1 MNLLERSN
9 NFINLFIHL
18 LNQIIMTILQRV
30 QAPTPKFFKT
40 IRNGGLIL
48 ATIGTAILGAPIALP
63 AVLLKI
69 AGYLA
74 VAGGVASAVSQATTN
89 SNEQPNPEPHGA

>member
-1 MNLLERSN
+1 
-9 NFINLFIHL
+9 
-18 LNQIIMTILQRV
+18 MTILQRV

-48 ATIGTAILGAPIALP
+48 ATLGTAILGAPIAMP
-63 AVLLKI
+63 AILLKI

-74 VAGGVASAVSQATTN
+74 VAGGVAAAVSQVTTN
-89 SNEQPNPEPHGA
+89 SSEQPNTDSHGA